1 MTPLGLGGRPR
12 ARGPARPASRLPP
25 PASSLWRKCRPGGAR
40 AARGG
45 EWARPPRRPVPA
57 EAPRPAGHPLRSV
70 GAHLPRGH
78 LRVGSSRDLVRAGGT
93 RARPVRGG
101 PWPG

>member
-45 EWARPPRRPVPA
+45 
-57 EAPRPAGHPLRSV
+57 HPLRSV